1 MVKWNHIYTKGDS
14 LSSSTKINTLLFTNN
29 QVITADSEDNLL
41 TKVFTLRNMAN
52 NFEKEISPEQSEM
65 MAFSG
70 QDPVRCKITVDNKSL
85 QQLKNT

>member
-1 MVKWNHIYTKGDS
+1 METDLHKKGVI
-14 LSSSTKINTLLFTNN
+14 LSTSTKINTLLFTNH
-29 QVITADSEDNLL
+29 QVITADSEDNLQ
-41 TKVFTLRNMAN
+41 TEVFTLQKMEN
-52 NFEKEISPEQSEM
+52 NFEMEISPEQSEM

>member
-1 MVKWNHIYTKGDS
+1 METDLHKKGVI
-14 LSSSTKINTLLFTNN
+14 LSTSTKINTLLFTNH
-29 QVITADSEDNLL
+29 QVITADSEDNLQ
-41 TKVFTLRNMAN
+41 TEVFTLQKMAN
-52 NFEKEISPEQSEM
+52 NFEMEISPEQSEM